1 VIAPDD
7 ERVRRDGGPGYA
19 DAVTFAWGDP
29 GAELH
34 GLARVGLADGRASA
48 LALLFAGG
56 APVAALARGELE
68 VPADADFA
76 RLPLPGVT
84 STVETPLR
92 AWSVRFD
99 GEGAGFDL
107 AFEALGAPAEIDAA
121 EPVARLG
128 GMAGYEQL
136 CRVQGTATVGGRE
149 IPVHCLGQRS
159 HLRGAPDWDRLGVT
173 RTVSAWLDDGTAF
186 ALLAAGPAAERGHDE
201 EACWAAVLDPAGSVH
216 VSEPRVSTVYDGEG
230 RQRRAGMELWIGED
244 DEVPR
249 RAAGEAIAG
258 STLELGRLRLDA
270 AVFTWRS
277 QGRRGVGRYDI
288 LRPAEGRAA

>member
-1 VIAPDD
+1 VIGPDD
-7 ERVRRDGGPGYA
+7 EQARRDGQPRYA

-34 GLARVGLADGRASA
+34 GLARVGLADGRAST

-68 VPADADFA
+68 VPADADFT
-76 RLPLPGVT
+76 RLELPGLV

-92 AWSVRFD
+92 AWSARFD

-107 AFEALGAPAEIDAA
+107 TFEALGAPAEIDRA

-136 CRVQGTATVGGRE
+136 CRVQGTVRAGGRE
-149 IPVHCLGQRS
+149 HAVHCLGQRS
-159 HLRGAPDWDRLGVT
+159 HLRGAPDWERLGVT
-173 RTVSAWLDDGTAF
+173 RTISAWLDDGTA
-186 ALLAAGPAAERGHDE
+186 LTVVAAGPAGERGHEDE
-201 EACWAAVLDPAGSVH
+201 ARWAAVLDPAGSLH
-216 VSEPRVSTVYDGEG
+216 VADPRMSTTYDADG

-244 DEVPR
+244 DEHPR

-258 STLELGRLRLDA
+258 STLDLGRLRLDA
-270 AVFTWRS
+270 AVFAWRAH
-277 QGRRGVGRYDI
+277 GRRGVWRYYI
-288 LRPAEGRAA
+288 LRPAGGT

>member
-1 VIAPDD
+1 VIGPDD
-7 ERVRRDGGPGYA
+7 ERARRDGGPGYA

-56 APVAALARGELE
+56 APVAAVARGELD

-76 RLPLPGVT
+76 RLELPGLL

-92 AWSVRFD
+92 VWSARFD

-107 AFEALGAPAEIDAA
+107 AFEALGAPAEIDRA

-136 CRVQGTATVGGRE
+136 CRVQGTVRAGGRE
-149 IPVHCLGQRS
+149 HAVHCLGQRS
-159 HLRGAPDWDRLGVT
+159 HLRGAPDWERLGVT
-173 RTVSAWLDDGTAF
+173 RTVSAWLDDGTAV
-186 ALLAAGPAAERGHDE
+186 ALLAVGPAAEAGHDE
-201 EACWAAVLDPAGSVH
+201 EASWAAVLDPAGSLH
-216 VSEPRVSTVYDGEG
+216 VSEPRVSTTYDGEG
-230 RQRRAGMELWIGED
+230 RQRRAGIELWVGED

-270 AVFTWRS
+270 AVFTWRA